1 MKNSKPTPR
10 REDQSDIVLVH
21 DVKAPANNT
30 GDPYTRELHETDLDR
45 KRIENTG
52 VAQDIKERRNFAAKA
67 FGLVAIWSLLIYVLL
82 ILQGFSFFHFR
93 LPDQV
98 LLAAICSITTLVG
111 ILIIVIKYLFP
122 TKK

>member
-1 MKNSKPTPR
+1 MKNSKSTPKR
-10 REDQSDIVLVH
+10 DDPSDIALVH
-21 DVKAPANNT
+21 DMKASANNV
-30 GDPYTRELHETDLDR
+30 DNQWTRELQETDLDR

-67 FGLVAIWSLLIYVLL
+67 FGLVAVWSLLIYVLL
-82 ILQGFSFFHFR
+82 ILQGFSVFHFR